1 MPRSDGGVLEAPEVT
16 RERPPATDVT
26 TEAGEQR
33 LEKAVAAEAGAQRLR
48 DDVAAATGA
57 ARRRRPQLR
66 LVTRSPLRIA
76 DVALFYGSRSGG
88 IRTYLEA
95 KAAYAARSG
104 AFEHH
109 LIVPG
114 PRERHL
120 GRRHELRA
128 VRVAA
133 SNGYRAPVGSAR
145 LRAVLRE
152 IRPDVVLLHDPFWA
166 PLAVAQVAREVD
178 AAVVAVHHA
187 GVELNATAMPGPDR
201 LWRPVIRSC
210 FRRAYGSVDAIMS
223 GVDTLPDAGRAA
235 ALALRLGVDPAF
247 RPRPEEPR
255 GDHVVYVG
263 RLSREKGVE
272 LLLDAAAGSP
282 DPWPLTIVGTGP
294 RGDALAARARR
305 LGIAQRVSF
314 RPYVSDRDRL
324 AREYARARVVCMPG
338 RHETFGLV
346 ALEAAASGAR
356 IVADAGAPSVR
367 QLGTLA
373 DTFGSGDVEGLR
385 AAIERARARPR
396 DFAAAASLAKRSSWP
411 AVFEAE
417 LSDLERLAR

>member
-1 MPRSDGGVLEAPEVT
+1 MLRSGGGVVDASEA
-16 RERPPATDVT
+16 
-26 TEAGEQR
+26 AGER
-33 LEKAVAAEAGAQRLR
+33 ALAQ
-48 DDVAAATGA
+48 DVAAAVGG
-57 ARRRRPQLR
+57 ARRRRPHLR
-66 LVTRSPLRIA
+66 VVTRPPLRIA
-76 DVALFYGSRSGG
+76 DVALFYGSHSGG

-95 KAAYAARSG
+95 KASYAARSG

-133 SNGYRAPVGSAR
+133 SNGYRAPLGSAR
-145 LRAVLRE
+145 LKATLRD

-166 PLAVAQVAREVD
+166 PRAIAQVAREID

-187 GVELNATAMPGPDR
+187 GVDLNATAMPGPDR

-223 GVDTLPDAGRAA
+223 VVDTLPDGGRAA
-235 ALALRLGVDPAF
+235 TLELRLGVDPAF
-247 RPRPEEPR
+247 RPRPEERR

-263 RLSREKGVE
+263 RLSREKGVH
-272 LLLDAAAGSP
+272 LLLDAAARSP

-294 RGDALAARARR
+294 RGNALAAHARR

-314 RPYVSDRDRL
+314 RPYVVDRDRL
-324 AREYARARVVCMPG
+324 AHDYATARVVCMPG

-346 ALEAAASGAR
+346 ALEAAACGTR
-356 IVADAGAPSVR
+356 IVADACAPSVG
-367 QLGTLA
+367 QLGTLV
-373 DTFGSGDVEGLR
+373 DTFASGDVEGLG
-385 AAIERARARPR
+385 AAIERARSRPR
-396 DFAAAASLAKRSSWP
+396 DLAAAASLAKRSSWP